1 MNNIWLIGLGGIGKA
16 LELTLMESLFNV
28 TVFSSKSKPSFDIT
42 CEKAIN
48 AYVNSVDALPDAV
61 IITTGM
67 LYDDKQMPEKSIVS
81 VDWQWLEKSIKI
93 NVLTTLYFAKAITKR
108 LKRSDNVVFACFSAR
123 VSSISDNRLGGWH
136 SYRMS
141 KSMLNMLI
149 KNIALE
155 WKIKSP
161 QSIIFGYHPGTV
173 DTFLSK
179 PFQGRVKEN
188 QLFTVEQAANYF
200 LECLSTRTIEHSG
213 HLFDWQKTEV
223 MP

>member
-1 MNNIWLIGLGGIGKA
+1 MKNIWLIGLGGIGKA
-16 LELTLMESLFNV
+16 LELTLMKSLFNV
-28 TVFSSKSKPSFDIT
+28 TVFSSKSKPRFDIT
-42 CEKAIN
+42 CERSID

-67 LYDDKQMPEKSIVS
+67 LYDEQQMPEKSIVS

-108 LKRSDNVVFACFSAR
+108 LKRSDNVVFASFSAR

-173 DTFLSK
+173 DTFFIKTFSRK
-179 PFQGRVKEN
+179 GKRKSIIHGRSSS
-188 QLFTVEQAANYF
+188 QLFLGMFINKN
-200 LECLSTRTIEHSG
+200 H
-213 HLFDWQKTEV
+213 
-223 MP
+223 